1 MNNPNENTEAEIYA
15 NIRDKALEEA
25 ALDKIEEAA
34 INMACPV
41 GFVTY
46 LRALKNAAPQ
56 GPIGENVATNLSSGL
71 TPVESASLIEKMGG
85 TFEDVFPDDK
95 SASTDATY
103 SHMITTSE
111 PERCVVDAFPDTEA
125 DGAVFCGKC
134 GAQK

>member
-56 GPIGENVATNLSSGL
+56 GLTALGSLSAAKPDPL
-71 TPVESASLIEKMGG
+71 LESASLIEKMGG